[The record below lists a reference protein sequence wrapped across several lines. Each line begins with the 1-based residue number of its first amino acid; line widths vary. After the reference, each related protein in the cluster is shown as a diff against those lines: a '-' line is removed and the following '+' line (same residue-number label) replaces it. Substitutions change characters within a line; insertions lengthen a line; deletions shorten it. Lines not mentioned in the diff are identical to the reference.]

1 MDSFPLDEF
10 LKSPQLNDFPGSQV
24 YLYRLLRLL
33 ASRDSFSFK
42 DSSLTYATARKLAR
56 QLEID
61 TPEQLTSLIS
71 DLGIGT
77 LRLKI
82 SGDSL
87 RARLS
92 RPQPLPPHVFA
103 GESLCELERGLID
116 GSLELISGMPVESA
130 TTRCCSRG
138 NKECVFEAV
147 RDEATEEGSPRF
159 VPMPLAAAA
168 GAGTGVRGSLQE
180 NPMQSASHSWFLDL
194 AAREL
199 ARARRHE
206 RPLTLLYADIDDLRQ
221 VNANY
226 GRTTGDRVIK
236 IVAAA
241 LSRSCRSEDYLWH
254 LGEDEFALVLTETG
268 AEEGGMVAQRLITEV
283 QSTAESKD
291 IEPGVSV
298 SIGFSTFP
306 AQADNLSDLFARAR
320 SALYRAKSLGKGR
333 ALAQEEAGVEEAEAE
348 EAERE
353 QPPRPQAK
361 KEPDSVRSVD
371 LKVVAEKRPAA
382 GDEPG
387 REELLETGQ
396 HLIATVLAFQK
407 PLLLAG
413 TKQILSASANIK
425 VAQEVEDP
433 SRLAASVSDIR
444 PDLICADLP
453 MVTADDC
460 AVLKLLR
467 DENLPCKVL
476 VLVTEVDQDTVS
488 IAAGKMV
495 DGVLL
500 QEASAKEIVTAMDE
514 VYQGKTVFPD
524 ELRSAINELEDSR
537 RLLEELSERELQ
549 VLRLV
554 AEGKSNSQ
562 IAEELFITVNTV
574 RFHLANIYQK
584 LGVSNRTEATNFY
597 LRQDGAPDT
606 QTRLL

>member
-56 QLEID
+56 QLGID
-61 TPEQLTSLIS
+61 TSEQLTSLIS

-82 SGDSL
+82 SSDSL
-87 RARLS
+87 RARVS
-92 RPQPLPPHVFA
+92 RPQPLPLHVSA
-103 GESLCELERGLID
+103 GESVCELERGLID

-138 NKECVFEAV
+138 DKECVFEAV
-147 RDEATEEGSPRF
+147 RDEAAEEGSHRF

-168 GAGTGVRGSLQE
+168 GAGTGVRDSLRE

-199 ARARRHE
+199 SRARRHE

-241 LSRSCRSEDYLWH
+241 LSRSCRSEDHLWH

-268 AEEGGMVAQRLITEV
+268 AEEGGMVAQRLITEIR
-283 QSTAESKD
+283 SAAESTD
-291 IEPGVSV
+291 IEPNVSV

-333 ALAQEEAGVEEAEAE
+333 ALAQEEAGAE

-353 QPPRPQAK
+353 QPPRPPAK

-387 REELLETGQ
+387 REELPETGQ

-488 IAAGKMV
+488 IAAGKLV